1 MIRDAGVIGKSAYP
15 TGTDLGLGYSFA
27 KEILASGAVDGPV
40 GLVPCA
46 FGGSALSRW
55 EKQPGLADAWE
66 GDARNIPGSG
76 EANGKIDG
84 DLYARMARRTKLAL
98 KQRDAVL
105 RGVLFHQ
112 GESDTNTI
120 ELAESYASRLTALI
134 ADVRAEFDSPE
145 LPFLIG
151 ELGHWLRSAAGPN
164 LTDPACRGSL
174 DPKDATDTNAP
185 GRTFHRIVTAQMRQV
200 AESVPH
206 CLLVSAA
213 GLQERGDHVHWSTEG
228 FVQFGARYAAQWLR
242 LQPAVQ

>member
-1 MIRDAGVIGKSAYP
+1 MVRDAGVIGKSAYP
-15 TGTDLGLGYSFA
+15 TGTGLGLGYSFA

-98 KQRDAVL
+98 KQRPDAVL

-120 ELAESYASRLTALI
+120 ELAESYASCRSHRGCALSSTRQSCRFSSVSSGTGCGQRPDLT
-134 ADVRAEFDSPE
+134 
-145 LPFLIG
+145 
-151 ELGHWLRSAAGPN
+151 
-164 LTDPACRGSL
+164 
-174 DPKDATDTNAP
+174 
-185 GRTFHRIVTAQMRQV
+185 
-200 AESVPH
+200 
-206 CLLVSAA
+206 
-213 GLQERGDHVHWSTEG
+213 
-228 FVQFGARYAAQWLR
+228 
-242 LQPAVQ
+242 